1 MKLSSNTITNIEWK
15 WGRNDQTNRWEKTR
29 GEMTK
34 VRKDQLPFEGD
45 GSESVKIQLNSSRC
59 VKKHGGVGYKIYTI
73 KLEVMH
79 HAPPQRTILYALL

>member
-34 VRKDQLPFEGD
+34 VRKDQFPVSSKMADQTNLSYYE
-45 GSESVKIQLNSSRC
+45 KIMK
-59 VKKHGGVGYKIYTI
+59 V
-73 KLEVMH
+73 
-79 HAPPQRTILYALL
+79 